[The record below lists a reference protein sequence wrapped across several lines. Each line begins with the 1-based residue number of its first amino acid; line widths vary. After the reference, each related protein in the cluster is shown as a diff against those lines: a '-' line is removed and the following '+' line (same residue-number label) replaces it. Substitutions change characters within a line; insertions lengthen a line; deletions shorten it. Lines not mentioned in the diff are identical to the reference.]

1 VEVIP
6 DLPERGRG
14 VIAGKEFVPSEVVCN
29 YGGKLLSNK
38 DGQQIYNQSSESAMG
53 YMFKFAYK
61 GKKYYRDA
69 TEEIPG
75 HAGRLI
81 NHSKCHANVR
91 MLYH

>member
-1 VEVIP
+1 MQVIS

-14 VIAGKEFVPSEVVCN
+14 VLAGKEFVACEVVCD

-38 DGQQIYNQSSESAMG
+38 DGQRIYNQSSDSAMG
-53 YMFKFAYK
+53 YMFKFSYK
-61 GKKYYRDA
+61 GIKYYRDA

-75 HAGRLI
+75 HPGRLI

-91 MLYH
+91 ML